1 MFLFLFC
8 CEGNVKNTSPF
19 QNAEPVKLPPK
30 CEGIFVQH
38 MPVDL
43 RISMAWDTDNT
54 DMDLHVVEP
63 TGTTFLVL
71 IRSLHNHPFD

>member
-1 MFLFLFC
+1 M
-8 CEGNVKNTSPF
+8 KNTSPF
-19 QNAEPVKLPPK
+19 KNAEPVKLPPK

-63 TGTTFLVL
+63 TGIQHNISHSHSIT
-71 IRSLHNHPFD
+71 SPLHILL